1 MQSDHGHFEEDRL
14 DKVYDLRLLRR
25 LYPYARPYR
34 LFLSGVIALVLLIT
48 LMELSLPYITKMT
61 IDRYILPTVEIADA
75 NGVVGRFLRVDAAA
89 PPAAAVVAR
98 HPGFFRTEGRS
109 ALIAYSDLP
118 RLDRAER
125 LALRG
130 ADLVGVGWMSLFF
143 LVIVLLNFG
152 LNFLQQTIM
161 EYTGQMTMHGLRV
174 RLFRHIQRLPV
185 AFFNRNPVG
194 RLVTRVTN
202 DVQNMHELF
211 TSVIAFFFKDLFLLL
226 GIAAVLV
233 ATDWKLAL
241 AAFAVLP
248 LVGVAGGRFAR
259 QAREVFRTLRIQ
271 VAEINTRF
279 AETIGGIK
287 VVQLYGHQQR
297 NFERFARLN
306 HENYLAG
313 MRQIQVLAVF
323 MPLVEFLGLVTVA
336 TVIYYGG
343 SGVLAGQISLGALVA
358 FIYYLRMFFR
368 PMRDIADKFN
378 ILQNAMA
385 SAERIFLILDNAD
398 GEAPPA
404 AAPAAVGPMAGAASR
419 LKIRSLAMEQVS
431 FGYVPHEPVLQG
443 ISFALNAGETLAV
456 VGPTGSG
463 KTTLINLVV
472 RFYTPTAGRIL
483 VNGGDVR
490 DLPPGPLRQAMA
502 LVMQDPFLFSE
513 TVRYNIFQ
521 DRSDLSSGALRAV
534 LAAAHCD
541 TIVERLPQGLDTVL
555 SEGGA
560 SLSSGQRQLISIA
573 RAFARDPSLIIL
585 DEATSYVDSETEQKI
600 QSALANLMKNRTA
613 IVVAHRLT
621 TARSADRILVLRD
634 GRIIESG
641 THEHLMRQAGFYF
654 QLNQAESTDA

>member
-14 DKVYDLRLLRR
+14 DKGYDLRLLRR
-25 LYPYARPYR
+25 LYPFVRPYR
-34 LFLSGVIALVLLIT
+34 LFLAGVIALVSLIT
-48 LMELSLPYITKMT
+48 LMELALPYITKLT
-61 IDRYILPTVEIADA
+61 IDRYIVPTVEIAEP
-75 NGVVGRFLRVDAAA
+75 NGGVGRFLRVDTAA
-89 PPAAAVVAR
+89 PAAAAVVDRYPA
-98 HPGFFRTEGRS
+98 FFTTDGRS

-125 LALRG
+125 LALRR

-143 LVIVLLNFG
+143 LIIVLLNFG

-161 EYTGQMTMHGLRV
+161 EYAGQMTMHGLRV
-174 RLFRHIQRLPV
+174 RLFGHIQRLPV

-233 ATDWKLAL
+233 ATDWRLAL
-241 AAFAVLP
+241 ATFAVLP
-248 LVGVAGGRFAR
+248 VVGFAGGRFAR
-259 QAREVFRTLRIQ
+259 QAREVFRILRIQ

-287 VVQLYGHQQR
+287 VVQLYGHEGR

-313 MRQIQVLAVF
+313 MRQIQVLAIF
-323 MPLVEFLGLVTVA
+323 LPLVEFLGVVTVA

-343 SGVLAGQISLGALVA
+343 SGVLDGQISLGALVA

-385 SAERIFLILDNAD
+385 SAERIFLILDNPD

-404 AAPAAVGPMAGAASR
+404 AAPAAAGPMPGAASR
-419 LKIRSLAMEQVS
+419 LTIRTLAMEQVS
-431 FGYVPHEPVLQG
+431 FGYVPNEPVLQE

-463 KTTLINLVV
+463 KTTLINLIV
-472 RFYTPTAGRIL
+472 RFYTPTVGRIL
-483 VNGGDVR
+483 VNGADVR
-490 DLPPGPLRQAMA
+490 DLPPGSLRQAMA

-513 TVRYNIFQ
+513 TLRYNIFQ
-521 DRSDLSSGALRAV
+521 GCSDLSPGALRAV

-600 QSALANLMKNRTA
+600 QSALANLMQNRTA

-634 GRIIESG
+634 GRIVESG
-641 THEHLMRQAGFYF
+641 THDDLMRQAGFYF
-654 QLNQAESTDA
+654 QLNQAESADS

>member
-1 MQSDHGHFEEDRL
+1 
-14 DKVYDLRLLRR
+14 
-25 LYPYARPYR
+25 
-34 LFLSGVIALVLLIT
+34 
-48 LMELSLPYITKMT
+48 
-61 IDRYILPTVEIADA
+61 
-75 NGVVGRFLRVDAAA
+75 
-89 PPAAAVVAR
+89 
-98 HPGFFRTEGRS
+98 
-109 ALIAYSDLP
+109 
-118 RLDRAER
+118 
-125 LALRG
+125 
-130 ADLVGVGWMSLFF
+130 
-143 LVIVLLNFG
+143 
-152 LNFLQQTIM
+152 
-161 EYTGQMTMHGLRV
+161 
-174 RLFRHIQRLPV
+174 
-185 AFFNRNPVG
+185 
-194 RLVTRVTN
+194 
-202 DVQNMHELF
+202 
-211 TSVIAFFFKDLFLLL
+211 
-226 GIAAVLV
+226 
-233 ATDWKLAL
+233 
-241 AAFAVLP
+241 
-248 LVGVAGGRFAR
+248 
-259 QAREVFRTLRIQ
+259 
-271 VAEINTRF
+271 
-279 AETIGGIK
+279 
-287 VVQLYGHQQR
+287 
-297 NFERFARLN
+297 
-306 HENYLAG
+306 
-313 MRQIQVLAVF
+313 
-323 MPLVEFLGLVTVA
+323 
-336 TVIYYGG
+336 
-343 SGVLAGQISLGALVA
+343 
-358 FIYYLRMFFR
+358 
-368 PMRDIADKFN
+368 
-378 ILQNAMA
+378 
-385 SAERIFLILDNAD
+385 
-398 GEAPPA
+398 
-404 AAPAAVGPMAGAASR
+404 MAGAASR

-521 DRSDLSSGALRAV
+521 DRSDLSPGALRAV